1 MVLIRVETPIC
12 VPAKINLHL
21 AVGPLR
27 DDRYHEI
34 TTIFHTVSLYDDV
47 AVSTTD
53 ENGRLGHPAGARHS
67 RVRLSH
73 DAGPEVPGDASNLM
87 VRAAMA
93 LISYVGYTAVPDALA
108 SGDQQ
113 DWPLLD
119 LSVTKRIPVAA
130 GMAGGSADAAGTLL
144 ALNAHWQLDLPLDT
158 LATIGSTLGADVPFC
173 LYGGT
178 ALGTGTGAD
187 VVPIA
192 TNSVFTFV
200 AGTSHAHL
208 STPAVYKAF
217 DQLEP
222 PAAHP
227 VDGVLQAVT
236 TGDVERLGAAM
247 RNDLEP
253 AAIALYPELAE
264 KIATMETAGAL
275 RAMVS
280 GSGPTILGLA
290 RNAVHAQEIAEA
302 AAPFFKSTHVISSTL
317 SGPRWPNRF

>member
-1 MVLIRVETPIC
+1 MLITVETPIR

-27 DDRYHEI
+27 DDQYHEI
-34 TTIFHTVSLYDDV
+34 TTIFHTVSLFDDV
-47 AVSTTD
+47 TVATTD

-93 LISYVGYTAVPDALA
+93 LISHVGYTAVPDALA
-108 SGDQQ
+108 EGDQQ

-119 LSVTKRIPVAA
+119 LAVTKRIPVAA

-144 ALNAHWQLDLPLDT
+144 ALNRHWQLDLPIET
-158 LATIGSTLGADVPFC
+158 LAEIGKMLGADVPFC

-187 VVPIA
+187 VVPVA
-192 TNSVFTFV
+192 TKSVFYFV
-200 AGTSHAHL
+200 AGTSNLHL
-208 STPAVYKAF
+208 STPAVYRAF
-217 DQLEP
+217 DGL
-222 PAAHP
+222 PAPSVYP
-227 VDGVLQAVT
+227 VDGVLKAVT
-236 TGDVERLGAAM
+236 TGDVDQLAESM
-247 RNDLEP
+247 HNDLEP
-253 AAIALYPELAE
+253 AAIALQPELAD
-264 KIATMETAGAL
+264 KIAAMETAGAL

-280 GSGPTILGLA
+280 GSGPTILGVA
-290 RNAVHAQEIAEA
+290 RNAVHAQAIAEA
-302 AAPFFKSTHVISSTL
+302 TAPFFKSTHVISSTL
-317 SGPRWPNRF
+317 SGLHWPNQL